1 MSRGTFMSKLDVQF
15 LIDLAEMV
23 AGWAGN
29 AYEVVEGA
37 VYGLL
42 GLMSNPRPLVEKVAP
57 LLRAATAMDGRADY
71 TAGSRLAF
79 VTTLHTVPENQSD
92 ILTALAE
99 KTKKVRPSRCRVR
112 ELLDATRNKS
122 AEAEDARWIHR
133 DWLDYSV
140 ELLLLLCGK
149 SKEWLRR
156 LRPPCRES
164 LVISARLESDLRDP
178 HWELLY
184 LLSLRD
190 TNSELYQQSLTT
202 CFDTTADSYSTPISE
217 LTEVVGAPDDAVSWI
232 VEVLVENVAELPV
245 TAVEA
250 VVRKTGLISQMD
262 PASSGS
268 YLGLQRRERLV
279 IFPSRWESL
288 SLSNDQEDRVPYVH
302 YLPLMDTSEE
312 SSPVTASSSSEAP
325 GEVGRDTLQ
334 SAVVD
339 LVASSDLESVS
350 LRELRRLLEKKLA
363 LPDLALDKQKKI
375 IKEMVGEAI
384 AKDEPK
390 EENKVKA
397 EVAVKRERQ
406 DSPRTTTTRKRVKKS
421 EKTEDVEA
429 SSPSA
434 SSSSR
439 DAPSASSEASS
450 DDDSDSAS
458 SAPARQAA
466 PKRRAR
472 SRTPPPGGLTKKS
485 FERKAKPLKLTL
497 GRQNIDI
504 PARVF
509 KTGSCGWWGR
519 TNIKVPVGKNKVMA
533 SCQFQIIVQKSKEWP
548 EK

>member
-1 MSRGTFMSKLDVQF
+1 MG
-15 LIDLAEMV
+15 
-23 AGWAGN
+23 
-29 AYEVVEGA
+29 
-37 VYGLL
+37 
-42 GLMSNPRPLVEKVAP
+42 
-57 LLRAATAMDGRADY
+57 
-71 TAGSRLAF
+71 
-79 VTTLHTVPENQSD
+79 
-92 ILTALAE
+92 
-99 KTKKVRPSRCRVR
+99 
-112 ELLDATRNKS
+112 
-122 AEAEDARWIHR
+122 
-133 DWLDYSV
+133 
-140 ELLLLLCGK
+140 
-149 SKEWLRR
+149 
-156 LRPPCRES
+156 
-164 LVISARLESDLRDP
+164 
-178 HWELLY
+178 
-184 LLSLRD
+184 
-190 TNSELYQQSLTT
+190 
-202 CFDTTADSYSTPISE
+202 
-217 LTEVVGAPDDAVSWI
+217 
-232 VEVLVENVAELPV
+232 
-245 TAVEA
+245 
-250 VVRKTGLISQMD
+250 
-262 PASSGS
+262 
-268 YLGLQRRERLV
+268 
-279 IFPSRWESL
+279 
-288 SLSNDQEDRVPYVH
+288 DRH

-312 SSPVTASSSSEAP
+312 SSPVTASSSSEAS

-350 LRELRRLLEKKLA
+350 LRELRRLLERKLA

-390 EENKVKA
+390 EDNKVKA
-397 EVAVKRERQ
+397 EVAVKRERR
-406 DSPRTTTTRKRVKKS
+406 DSPRATTTRKRVKKS
-421 EKTEDVEA
+421 EKTEDAEA

-450 DDDSDSAS
+450 DDDSDSVS